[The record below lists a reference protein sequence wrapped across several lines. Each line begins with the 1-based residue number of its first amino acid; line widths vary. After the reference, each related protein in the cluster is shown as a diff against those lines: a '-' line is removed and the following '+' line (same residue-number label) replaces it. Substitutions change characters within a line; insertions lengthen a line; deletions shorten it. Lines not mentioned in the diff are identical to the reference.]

1 MWKKLKLS
9 NTIAIALVAFVLFV
23 LVIAVYNFTSWSVPD
38 PLAQFITQR
47 TCSFVDWD
55 DFQAFACTDG
65 FIGKYVPLEPS
76 P

>member
-1 MWKKLKLS
+1 MIKKLKL
-9 NTIAIALVAFVLFV
+9 NNVILIALIVVVLFATV
-23 LVIAVYNFTSWSVPD
+23 FALFLTTPD

-65 FIGKYVPLEPS
+65 FMGKYIPLEPT